1 VLPARAFLGL
11 GGASFLL
18 TSSVPL
24 PGLPL
29 PGGTEN
35 SPTYTEGPRT
45 PRGGHRS
52 CGNDIAG
59 LRRIVICES
68 CKKLRYENDL
78 NTKTRAAGHGTRP
91 GPRAQGRRNSQL
103 WARPARRP
111 ARGTRGETAT
121 GQSAVCRVSRVAY
134 IIINHLEGH
143 LVRTTSTRGK

>member
-1 VLPARAFLGL
+1 MLPARAFLGL

-91 GPRAQGRRNSQL
+91 GPRAHRGRRGGGTLGAARAASGERDSGRDRD
-103 WARPARRP
+103 WAKRSVSCVPCRIHHHQP
-111 ARGTRGETAT
+111 LRGTL
-121 GQSAVCRVSRVAY
+121 S
-134 IIINHLEGH
+134 
-143 LVRTTSTRGK
+143 